1 MPSPGTLTR
10 YDIVGVKEDISE
22 IISNISPTDTPFQ
35 TSIGKETCDNTI
47 FQWQEDSLL
56 AVQNLAALE
65 GADAPAASFQPTLLR
80 NNTTQILTLTA
91 KASGT
96 SDRVKKYGRAKE
108 LAYQLGMRSKE
119 LKRDLE
125 NTFVGVGVGQVSI
138 PGSNTIARQM
148 AGAQAMMLD
157 VTVNTVGTPTALTE
171 AMVVSTGQN
180 IYNAGAEASV
190 LMVKPNDALKIAG
203 FKNNNRT
210 TFVENEDKKLVNVV
224 DVYVCPYGSYK
235 VVKNRF
241 IKATDALL
249 VDPMMWKRVVLRDW
263 FRKTLAETGDSTNV
277 QILGEFSL
285 KHKNF
290 NACALITNLS

>member
-10 YDIVGVKEDISE
+10 YDIVGVKEDISD

-80 NNTTQILTLTA
+80 ANSTQILTLTA

-125 NTFVGVGVGQVSI
+125 NTFVGVGVGQVSV

-148 AGAQAMMLD
+148 AGAQAMMLN
-157 VTVNTVGTPTALTE
+157 VTANTGTAVALTE
-171 AMVVSTGQN
+171 AMVVSTGQTV
-180 IYNAGAEASV
+180 YNAGAEATI

-241 IKATDALL
+241 IKTTDALL
-249 VDPMMWKRVVLRDW
+249 FDPAMFKRVVLRDW

-290 NACALITNLS
+290 NADALITNLT